1 MPSTTTQVTNYINS
15 TRVGIADY
23 INKVCLKE
31 KLGHND
37 LFCQRQKVML
47 LSGLLDCVVDY
58 FQPFL
63 DGEPTYSDNNFFE
76 TTDEIRSV
84 IEHINSICNTFYTL
98 DL

>member
-1 MPSTTTQVTNYINS
+1 MASTTTQVTNYIS
-15 TRVGIADY
+15 SIRVGMADY

-63 DGEPTYSDNNFFE
+63 DGASTYEDENFFE

-84 IEHINSICNTFYTL
+84 MNNINSICGTFYTL